1 METISIKC
9 HFLFSSK
16 NKKNYLHHGFIL
28 GMSNSSDKGSFIT
41 PGQEA
46 NVDYLGI
53 FFSAYRLNEA
63 ILMSS
68 HNIQFIDKVRK
79 NPEIF
84 LNIRFNELSEEFP
97 GESKKSSN

>member
-16 NKKNYLHHGFIL
+16 NKKKLFAPRIIL
-28 GMSNSSDKGSFIT
+28 GMSNSSDRGSFIT

-53 FFSAYRLNEA
+53 FFS
-63 ILMSS
+63 
-68 HNIQFIDKVRK
+68 V
-79 NPEIF
+79 
-84 LNIRFNELSEEFP
+84 LSP
-97 GESKKSSN
+97 